1 MKSIRQKKIL
11 QIIENQVVST
21 QKDLA
26 DALIEA
32 GFEVTQATVSRDIRE
47 LNLIKIS
54 VGENSSR
61 YAAPQEAVMVS
72 EKKFEFVLREFVMDV
87 DYSENIVVVKTAP
100 ANANVVAYALDN
112 FTWKEVIGTVAGD
125 DTILLVVKPKE
136 AVAQIVKRIKQYIEQ

>member
-11 QIIENQVVST
+11 NLIENQIVST

-26 DALIEA
+26 DALIES
-32 GFEVTQATVSRDIRE
+32 GFEVTQATVSRDIKE

-54 VGENSSR
+54 VGDNLYR
-61 YAAPQEAVMVS
+61 YAAPQEAIVVS
-72 EKKFEFVLREFVMDV
+72 EKKFEFVLKEFVLDV
-87 DYSENIVVVKTAP
+87 DYSENIIVVKTAP

-125 DTILLVVKPKE
+125 DTILLVVKSRN
-136 AVAQIVKRIKQYIEQ
+136 AVERIVKKIREYIE

>member
-1 MKSIRQKKIL
+1 MKTNRQKKIL
-11 QIIENQVVST
+11 QIIESRPIST

-26 DALIEA
+26 QALIDD
-32 GFEVTQATVSRDIRE
+32 GLQVTQATVSRDIKE

-54 VGENSSR
+54 IGDNIYR
-61 YAAPQEAVMVS
+61 YAAPQEAVAVS
-72 EKKFEFVLREFVMDV
+72 EKKFEFVLKEFVLGV

-112 FTWKEVIGTVAGD
+112 FIWKEVIGTVAGD

-136 AVAQIVKRIKQYIEQ
+136 AAPQIVKRVRKYIE

>member
-11 QIIENQVVST
+11 NLIEKQVIST

-26 DALIEA
+26 DALINS

-54 VGENSSR
+54 AGENVYR

-72 EKKFEFVLREFVMDV
+72 EKKFEFVLKEFVVSV
-87 DYSENIVVVKTAP
+87 DFSDNIVIVKTAP

-125 DTILLVVKPKE
+125 DTILLVVKPRD
-136 AVAQIVKRIKQYIEQ
+136 AVVKIVKKIRQYIEN